1 MISSKRFYYLFIL
14 IVLFLFGYCNNKNQK
29 DNKIIKSQ
37 STLVIALINDIDSF
51 NPITTTD
58 VTSNTIQ
65 DIIFPAL
72 TGIKWND
79 SIGIVEYTPL
89 LAKSWEIS
97 DDEKSITFHLKNN
110 ILWSNGEKIKV
121 KDIIYSY
128 KLYSNPL
135 TASPQQFLFSNFYK
149 KNNDEIDEQKSFSV
163 LNDSVLQINFK
174 TKTSNPLQ
182 FSILK
187 IIPDSFYQTDL
198 KKLSQD
204 PKSFNPISAGPYKL
218 KEWVPNQRIVLL
230 QNEKYNL
237 GPKPNIEKIIFKVI
251 PDYTT
256 RLIALKTGE
265 IDFMEGIRPE
275 DTKELK
281 KSNPN
286 IQILPLN
293 DRTYEFVC
301 WNNIDNIIYK
311 KYKQIKPH
319 RLFGNKNVRKALT
332 LAIDRQEIIDGFLME
347 YGKICNGPVSPIF
360 KWAYNYDLKPVPYDP
375 QTAKSILR
383 KEGWYDRNGDGI
395 IDKDGLEFRFNLCIN
410 TGSPRR
416 EFCANMI
423 KNYLKKI
430 GIEVNV
436 QKLEWNLFET
446 RIINRELDA
455 FINGMAVSSDLNLF
469 EFWYSDFEKASL
481 NDAGYR
487 SKRADEI
494 LEEISKQN
502 YLKSAT
508 LFKELQKIIYDD
520 EPCTFLY
527 WYSNIIG
534 YNKHLKNVK
543 SNIWDSYN
551 QISEWVKEE

>member
-1 MISSKRFYYLFIL
+1 MILNKRFYYFFVL
-14 IVLFLFGYCNNKNQK
+14 IILFLFGSCNNSDQK
-29 DNKIIKSQ
+29 DNNLIKKRN
-37 STLVIALINDIDSF
+37 TLVIALINDIDSF

-58 VTSNTIQ
+58 VTSSTIQ

-79 SIGIVEYTPL
+79 SLGKVEYIPL
-89 LAKSWEIS
+89 LAKSWKIS
-97 DDEKSITFHLKNN
+97 DDEKSITFNLKNN
-110 ILWSNGEKIKV
+110 ILWSNGEKIKI

-149 KNNDEIDEQKSFSV
+149 KINNEIDDQKSFCV
-163 LNDSVLQINFK
+163 LNDSVFLVNFK
-174 TKTSNPLQ
+174 TKSSNPLQ

-187 IIPDSFYQTDL
+187 IIPDNFYKTDIKRL
-198 KKLSQD
+198 QQD
-204 PKSFNPISAGPYKL
+204 PKSFEPISAGPYIL
-218 KEWVPNQRIVLL
+218 KEWVPNQRIVFL

-275 DTKELK
+275 DARELK
-281 KSNPN
+281 KSSPD
-286 IQILPLN
+286 IQLLPLN

-347 YGKICNGPVSPIF
+347 YGKICNGPVSSIF
-360 KWAYNYDLKPVPYDP
+360 KWAYDYDLKPIPYDP
-375 QTAKSILR
+375 QAAKSIL
-383 KEGWYDRNGDGI
+383 KNEGWYDRNGDGI
-395 IDKDGLEFRFNLCIN
+395 IDKDGVEFKFNLYIN
-410 TGSPRR
+410 AGSPRR
-416 EFCANMI
+416 EYCANMI

-430 GIEVNV
+430 GIEVTI

-446 RIINRELDA
+446 GIINREFDA

-469 EFWYSDFEKASL
+469 EFWHSDFKKASL

-487 SKRADEI
+487 NKRVDEI
-494 LEEISKQN
+494 LEIVSKQN
-502 YLKSAT
+502 YLKSAPY
-508 LFKELQKIIYDD
+508 FKELQKILYDD

-534 YNKHLKNVK
+534 YNKKLRNVK

-551 QISEWVKEE
+551 QISEWEKD

>member
-1 MISSKRFYYLFIL
+1 MILNKRFYYFFVL
-14 IVLFLFGYCNNKNQK
+14 IILFLFGSCNNSDQK
-29 DNKIIKSQ
+29 DNNLTKNRN
-37 STLVIALINDIDSF
+37 TLVIALINDIDSF

-58 VTSNTIQ
+58 VTSSTIQ

-79 SIGIVEYTPL
+79 SLGKVEYIPL
-89 LAKSWEIS
+89 LAKSWKIS
-97 DDEKSITFHLKNN
+97 DDEKSITFNLKNN
-110 ILWSNGEKIKV
+110 ILWSNGEKIKI

-149 KNNDEIDEQKSFSV
+149 KINNEIDDQKSFCV
-163 LNDSVLQINFK
+163 LNDSVFMVNFK
-174 TKTSNPLQ
+174 TKSSNPLQ

-187 IIPDSFYQTDL
+187 IIPDNFYKTDIKRL
-198 KKLSQD
+198 QQD
-204 PKSFNPISAGPYKL
+204 PKSFEPISAGPYIL
-218 KEWVPNQRIVLL
+218 KEWVPNQRIVFF

-275 DTKELK
+275 DARELK
-281 KSNPN
+281 KSSPD
-286 IQILPLN
+286 IQLLPLN

-332 LAIDRQEIIDGFLME
+332 LAVDRQEIIDGFLME

-360 KWAYNYDLKPVPYDP
+360 KWAYDYDLKPIPYDP
-375 QTAKSILR
+375 QAAKLIL
-383 KEGWYDRNGDGI
+383 KNEGWYDRNGDGI
-395 IDKDGLEFRFNLCIN
+395 IDKDGLEFKFNLYIN
-410 TGSPRR
+410 AGSPRR
-416 EFCANMI
+416 EYCANMI

-430 GIEVNV
+430 GIEVTI

-446 RIINRELDA
+446 GIINREFDA

-469 EFWYSDFEKASL
+469 EFWHSDFKKASL

-487 SKRADEI
+487 NKRVDEI
-494 LEEISKQN
+494 LEIVSKQN
-502 YLKSAT
+502 YLKSAPY
-508 LFKELQKIIYDD
+508 FKELQKILYDD

-534 YNKHLKNVK
+534 YNKKLRNVK

-551 QISEWVKEE
+551 QISEWEKD